1 MPTIISTD
9 LPLCIGCYKCVR
21 ICPVETANVTYLDG
35 RSHLKVRID
44 QTRCVRCGACLDVCP
59 RGARHYQDDTDLMF
73 RRLEAGDEISVI
85 MSPTIKGNMKDYRKY
100 IYRLKALGVKN
111 VFSLSL
117 GQEIYTWATMKL
129 LETKKPQTIIA
140 SYCPVLVS
148 FCENHRPELIPK
160 LSPIINPASILSAV
174 LYSKVGLHDDLATI
188 SPCLAES
195 SELDRPEG
203 RLRYSLSFSRLREHM
218 IRAFQDDQGD
228 QEAEF
233 DEIPF
238 GAGSSSDFGGTF
250 TENMEFYLGPGF
262 RSDRFF
268 GTTSLNILDEYKNS
282 EPADLPQVLD
292 VIVCDG
298 GCHMG
303 PGRILELKRM
313 GVNAHRHAERSLLQ
327 KERDRAASEE
337 RMRFF
342 DETLDLSDFERSY
355 RPSAIIQDYLPEDRV
370 NDAFLSLN
378 KSTMAQKTI
387 DCYACGAHSCRQMAR
402 MVALGVNLP
411 TNCVALAKELI
422 AQAGKKMSDYLQL
435 VRLIGEYMLASGL
448 NDIGP
453 TIEHSLMALCS
464 ALDISRAS
472 IWQSDLSDP
481 SGLPGCSI
489 LLSFPAKLQFKERSF
504 NSEQLPG
511 WVEALSEGE
520 IIVKSFAELN
530 QREKIFFSDRDLGV
544 LAMVPIMAQG
554 EFWGLILITRRHDHP
569 FTREEISVVES
580 AAFLIISTL
589 ISSIN
594 LGLSDLQGGPG
605 SELGLEP
612 LP

>member
-1 MPTIISTD
+1 
-9 LPLCIGCYKCVR
+9 
-21 ICPVETANVTYLDG
+21 VETANVTYLDG
-35 RSHLKVRID
+35 RNHLKVRID
-44 QTRCVRCGACLDVCP
+44 QTRCVRCGACLEVCP

-73 RRLEAGDEISVI
+73 RRLEAGDQISVI
-85 MSPTIKGNMKDYRKY
+85 MSPTVKGNMKDYRKY
-100 IYRLKALGVKN
+100 VYRLKALGVKN

-129 LETKKPQTIIA
+129 LETKRPETVIA
-140 SYCPVLVS
+140 SYCPVLIS
-148 FCENHRPELIPK
+148 YCENHRPELIPR
-160 LSPIINPASILSAV
+160 LSPIITPASILSSV
-174 LYSKVGLHDDLATI
+174 LYSKMGLRDDLATI
-188 SPCLAES
+188 SACLAET

-218 IRAFQDDQGD
+218 IRLYPDDHCD
-228 QEAEF
+228 KEADF

-238 GAGSSSDFGGTF
+238 GLGSSNDFSGTF
-250 TENMEFYLGPGF
+250 SENMEYFLGPDF

-268 GTTSLNILDEYKNS
+268 GTRSLSILDEYNSS
-282 EPADLPQVLD
+282 EPLDLPQVLD
-292 VIVCDG
+292 IIVCDG
-298 GCHMG
+298 DCSMG

-313 GVNAHRHAERSLLQ
+313 GVNAHRHAEKSGLL
-327 KERDRAASEE
+327 KERDRRKSEE
-337 RMRFF
+337 RMSFF
-342 DETLDLSDFERSY
+342 DQTLALSDLERSY
-355 RPSAIIQDYLPEDRV
+355 HPSVIIQDFLPEDRV

-378 KSTMAQKTI
+378 KTTSAQKTI

-411 TNCVALAKELI
+411 TNCVTLAKELI

-448 NDIGP
+448 GDIGP

-472 IWQSDLSDP
+472 IWRSNYADP
-481 SGLPGCSI
+481 GGLPACSI
-489 LLSFPAKLQFKERSF
+489 LLSFPAKLRFKERSF

-511 WVEALSEGE
+511 WIEALSDGE
-520 IIVKSFAELN
+520 IIVKSFAELTP
-530 QREKIFFSDRDLGV
+530 RERLFFSDRDLGV
-544 LAMVPIMAQG
+544 LTMVPIMAQG

-580 AAFLIISTL
+580 SAFLIISTL

-594 LGLSDLQGGPG
+594 LGLSDLPESPD
-605 SELGLEP
+605 SELSLEP